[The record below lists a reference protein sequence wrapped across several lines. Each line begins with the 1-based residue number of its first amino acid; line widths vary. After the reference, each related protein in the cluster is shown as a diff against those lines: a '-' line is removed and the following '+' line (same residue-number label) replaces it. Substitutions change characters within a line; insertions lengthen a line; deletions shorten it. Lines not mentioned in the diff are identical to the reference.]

1 MAINVLKGDV
11 IIHNYVEKGATVENK
26 YYGKV
31 IQGTAG
37 TVTDEDADVQE
48 QDEDLQQELMP
59 FFWNDAQNVA
69 QFLKTIA
76 GAKDTDI
83 TATVAQYVREK
94 KISELSCHKDLWEVL
109 NRHGRYLSKLSNWNQ
124 RIAENGRKNG
134 F

>member
-1 MAINVLKGDV
+1 MNVSGDF
-11 IIHNYVEKGATVENK
+11 YRVEPGATFIKNNFPN
-26 YYGKV
+26 
-31 IQGTAG
+31 
-37 TVTDEDADVQE
+37 VTHYTGEPEREDVQE

-109 NRHGRYLSKLSNWNQ
+109 NRHGIYQAKLRNWN
-124 RIAENGRKNG
+124 RKLFENT
-134 F
+134 

>member
-1 MAINVLKGDV
+1 MNVSGDF
-11 IIHNYVEKGATVENK
+11 YRVEPGATFIKNNFPN
-26 YYGKV
+26 
-31 IQGTAG
+31 
-37 TVTDEDADVQE
+37 VTHYTGEPEREDVQE

-59 FFWNDAQNVA
+59 FFWNEGQNVA
-69 QFLKTIA
+69 QFLKAIA

-109 NRHGRYLSKLSNWNQ
+109 NRHGRYRSQLSNWNR
-124 RIAENGRKNG
+124 RIAENPRKNP